1 MSGAGCDRA
10 RRWRAAHSRP
20 PADCASAQPTAR
32 RHYRDTKDRHHPGGR
47 LAAAVPDRR
56 VAVGLALGLLLVL
69 QQPIVVDGHIDTP
82 QRMLDMKT
90 DITARIADGHVD
102 VPRMKEGG
110 LTAAFVS
117 IWGDPRYAGRAA
129 YQRALDLIG
138 AVRVLADTNP
148 EVELATTADQVR
160 AAAARGHIAALM
172 GVEGGHAI
180 ANSLEHL
187 DSLYRLGVR
196 YMTLTWN
203 NGNDWAGSSTDPE
216 RHGGLTSFGRQVV
229 RRMNELGM
237 LVDVSHVSDQ
247 TFWDVI
253 ATSTRPVIASHSS
266 CRALAHHPRNLSDDQ
281 LRAIAKN
288 GGVVGINFY
297 PVFLAEHFRQQY
309 EEPPRRL
316 KPETDAIR
324 ARSRGHPGESAFEVD
339 KFVGE
344 RAERLD
350 VPTIDRLLD
359 HIDHAVQV
367 MGIDNVG
374 LGSDFDGISV
384 LPRPLK

>member
-1 MSGAGCDRA
+1 M
-10 RRWRAAHSRP
+10 
-20 PADCASAQPTAR
+20 
-32 RHYRDTKDRHHPGGR
+32 
-47 LAAAVPDRR
+47 AAAVSDRGL
-56 VAVGLALGLLLVL
+56 AVGLPLALLLVL

-90 DITARIADGHVD
+90 DISARLADGHVD
-102 VPRMKEGG
+102 VPRMQAGG
-110 LTAAFVS
+110 LTAAFFS
-117 IWGDPRYAGRAA
+117 IWVDARYGPGTAFR
-129 YQRALDLIG
+129 RALDLIG
-138 AVRVLADTNP
+138 AVRALADSNP
-148 EVELATTADQVR
+148 EVELATSAEDVR
-160 AAAARGHIAALM
+160 SAAARGHVAALM

-180 ANSLEHL
+180 ENSLAKL
-187 DSLYRLGVR
+187 DSLFRLGVR

-203 NGNDWAGSSTDPE
+203 NGNDWAGSSTDPK
-216 RHGGLTSFGRQVV
+216 RGGGLTPLGRRVV
-229 RRMNELGM
+229 RRMNELGV

-266 CRALAHHPRNLSDDQ
+266 CRALAHHPRNLTDDE
-281 LRAIAKN
+281 LRAIARN

-297 PVFLAEHFRQQY
+297 PVFLDDHFRHQY
-309 EEPPRRL
+309 EELRRRIR
-316 KPETDAIR
+316 PETDSIR
-324 ARSRGHPGESAFEVD
+324 ARYRGHPGESAFEVD

-344 RAERLD
+344 RAESLD

-367 MGIDNVG
+367 MGIDHVG

-384 LPRPLK
+384 LPRPMKDVTSLPEVVRALAGRGYSDEDVRKILGENFLRLLTAAP